1 MNTNTKME
9 LMTEKI
15 AELLTDWYHKN
26 NVYLTQNQYIGLA
39 NQFIKFATF
48 VIKINE

>member
-15 AELLTDWYHKN
+15 VELLTDWRLKN
-26 NVYLTQNQYIGLA
+26 NVYLNQNQVIGLV